1 MPHAELCYSADL
13 SLDPAQTLARIEEVL
28 QAHDAGSGEC
38 KGRAY
43 PAEVFHHTHFIAR
56 ISLLAKPHRA
66 AAFIAALS
74 ADLETASKA
83 CIPEPCL
90 FTLDI
95 SFSSQIYVTGRH
107 EGAG

>member
-1 MPHAELCYSADL
+1 MPHAELRYSDDL
-13 SLDPAQTLARIEEVL
+13 SLDPGAVLSRIEEVL

-43 PAEVFHHTHFIAR
+43 PAAVFHHTHCLVT
-56 ISLLAKPHRA
+56 ISLLAKPHRN
-66 AAFIAALS
+66 AAFIAALG
-74 ADLETASKA
+74 ADLEQAIKA
-83 CIPEPCL
+83 LIPEPCF

-95 SFSSQIYVTGRH
+95 SFSSQIYITNRH